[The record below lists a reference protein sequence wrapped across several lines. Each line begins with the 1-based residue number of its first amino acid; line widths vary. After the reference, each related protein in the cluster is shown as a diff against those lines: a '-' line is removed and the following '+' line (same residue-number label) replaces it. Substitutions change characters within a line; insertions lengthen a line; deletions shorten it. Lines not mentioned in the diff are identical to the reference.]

1 VTLASQLPALQVVV
15 PLLSAPLVAVLRPKN
30 LAWAAA
36 TATSAMAFAI
46 AVALTL
52 AVLDGGP
59 GGSVLRYDMGGWPAP
74 YGIEL
79 MIDSLSAL
87 VLLLITGSSTL
98 ALIIGRRSL
107 ARDMEEFRQ
116 PLFYAAWL
124 TAVAGLAGITVTG
137 DAFNVFVFMEISS
150 LATYILIAGGSDRQA
165 LTAVFKY
172 LIMGTVGATF
182 YLIGVGLIYMMT
194 GTLNFADMQER
205 IADVPDRGPVLL
217 AAGFVTVGLALKAA
231 VFPLHVWLPN
241 AYAHAP
247 HAVTAFIAASS
258 TKVVLYVLLR
268 FDFIVFQFNIEE
280 HAAQFA
286 GYMLP
291 LAVAGVLFGSAV
303 ALFETNLKR
312 LLGYSSIA
320 QIGYMLLGAAML
332 DRAGI
337 TAGVLHMFNH
347 ALAKGALFLA
357 VVLMA
362 RHVLSFDMVHLAG
375 IGRRMPWTM
384 AAFVLAAASLVG
396 IPGTAGFISKWY
408 LISAALGHGTLG
420 IVLVAVILVSSLL
433 ALGYLW
439 RVLEPAYF
447 DTPLE
452 SSGPAREAPLGPLLV
467 LWVAALANVWFGLVP
482 DLPVAL
488 ADNAASVLLD
498 TNPLGLPGLATQP
511 EVAP

>member
-1 VTLASQLPALQVVV
+1 VTLAGQLPALQVVV
-15 PLLSAPLVAVLRPKN
+15 PLLSAPLIAVLRPKG

-36 TATSAMAFAI
+36 TATSAMSFAI

-59 GGSVLRYDMGGWPAP
+59 GGGMLRYDMGGWPAP

-79 MIDSLSAL
+79 VIDSLSAL

-98 ALIIGRRSL
+98 ALMIGRRSL
-107 ARDMEEFRQ
+107 ERDMESHRQ

-150 LATYILIAGGSDRQA
+150 LATYVIIAGAPNRQA
-165 LTAVFKY
+165 LTSVFKY

-194 GTLNFADMQER
+194 GTLNFADMQAR
-205 IADVPDRGPVLL
+205 IADVPDPGPVLL
-217 AAGFVTVGLALKAA
+217 AAGFVTIGLALKAA

-268 FDFIVFQFNIEE
+268 FDFIVFQFNIEA

-286 GYMLP
+286 GFMLP

-312 LLGYSSIA
+312 MLGYSSIA
-320 QIGYMLLGAAML
+320 QIGYMLLGAALL
-332 DRAGI
+332 DRAGV

-362 RHVLSFDMVHLAG
+362 QRVLSFDMVHLAG

-384 AAFVLAAASLVG
+384 GAFVLAAASLVG

-408 LISAALGHGTLG
+408 LVSAAFGQGPFG
-420 IVLVAVILVSSLL
+420 ISLVVVIVVSSLL
-433 ALGYLW
+433 ALAYLW

-447 DTPLE
+447 GTPLE
-452 SSGPAREAPLGPLLV
+452 TAGPGGEAPLGPLLV
-467 LWVAALANVWFGLVP
+467 LWLAALGNVYFGLVP
-482 DLPVAL
+482 ELPLTL
-488 ADNAASVLLD
+488 AGNAAGVLLD
-498 TNPLGLPGLATQP
+498 THPLGLHDAATPGAGS
-511 EVAP
+511 

>member
-1 VTLASQLPALQVVV
+1 MTLASQLPALQVVV
-15 PLLSAPLVAVLRPKN
+15 PLVCAPLVAMLRPKD

-36 TATSAMAFAI
+36 TATSAMAFVI

-52 AVLDGGP
+52 AVLEGGP

-79 MIDSLSAL
+79 VIDSLSAL
-87 VLLLITGSSTL
+87 VLLLITGSSTV
-98 ALIIGRRSL
+98 ALMIGRRSI
-107 ARDMEEFRQ
+107 ARDMELHRQ

-124 TAVAGLAGITVTG
+124 TAVAGLTGIAVTG

-150 LATYILIAGGSDRQA
+150 LATYVLIAGGPDRQA

-194 GTLNFADMQER
+194 GTLNFADMQAR
-205 IADVPDRGPVLL
+205 IGDVTERGPIML
-217 AAGFVTVGLALKAA
+217 AAGFITVGLALKAA

-241 AYAHAP
+241 AYAYAP

-258 TKVVLYVLLR
+258 TKVALYVLLR
-268 FDFIVFQFNIEE
+268 FDFMVFQFDLGT

-286 GYMLP
+286 SFVLP

-312 LLGYSSIA
+312 MLGYSSVA
-320 QIGYMLLGAAML
+320 QIGYMILGAGLL
-332 DRAGI
+332 DRAGL

-357 VVLMA
+357 VTLMA
-362 RHVLSFDMVHLAG
+362 HRVLSFDMIHLSG

-384 AAFVLAAASLVG
+384 GAFALAAASLVG
-396 IPGTAGFISKWY
+396 IPGTAGFVSKWY
-408 LISAALGHGTLG
+408 LVSAAFAHGEWG
-420 IVLVAVILVSSLL
+420 IVLVVVIVVSSLL

-447 DTPLE
+447 GTPLE
-452 SSGPAREAPLGPLLV
+452 TSGPGGEAPLGPLLV
-467 LWVAALANVWFGLVP
+467 LWLAALANVYFGLAP
-482 DLPVAL
+482 DLPLSL
-488 ADNAASVLLD
+488 AGNAASLLLD
-498 TNPLGLPGLATQP
+498 PSAANAAALSPAGA
-511 EVAP
+511 AP